1 MNVTKKMTWLFVI
14 NPVAGNKGDIDL
26 QRLITDYYNNESIDL
41 HFLETTGKSDRE
53 RIAKKL
59 RDIRPDLAVAV
70 GGDGT
75 VNLLASE
82 LLNQN
87 IPLGIVPTG
96 SANGMATE
104 LGIPN
109 DVEHALDVLAKGKTK
124 TIDQLRI
131 NDNHLA
137 IHLCDLGMNARII
150 RRFDQERIR
159 GFYGYARQFF
169 RELNKPSEFH
179 CTVRCPGQPVI
190 RYKAVM
196 VVLLNTHVYGNGAV
210 INPQG
215 NINDGKLEI
224 VVIKPYRWHYIFR
237 MLVAFFTGNIHKV
250 KHVRV
255 HSCNSVTLDL
265 LPGQDMQIDGE
276 HKGKTKTVKA
286 KVLHDSLTGV
296 YNQGKEAGALV

>member
-14 NPVAGNKGDIDL
+14 NPVAGNTGDIDL
-26 QRLITDYYNNESIDL
+26 QHLITDYYNNESIDL
-41 HFLETTGKSDRE
+41 HFLETRGKSDSE

-169 RELNKPSEFH
+169 RELKKPSEFH
-179 CTVRCPGQPVI
+179 CTVRCPGQPNV

-196 VVLLNTHVYGNGAV
+196 VVLLNTHVYGTGAV

-215 NINDGKLEI
+215 NINDGKFEI
-224 VVIKPYRWHYIFR
+224 VVIKPYQWHYIFR
-237 MLVAFFTGNIHKV
+237 MFVAFFTGNIHKV

-255 HSCNSVTLDL
+255 HSCNNTILDL
-265 LPGQDMQIDGE
+265 SPEQDLQIDGE
-276 HKGKTKTVKA
+276 HKGKIKTIKA
-286 KVLHDSLTGV
+286 DILPASITVV
-296 YNQGKEAGALV
+296 YNQNE